1 MVRMNARLIPTTEKS
16 GLATPLWSDSE
27 FKTLLEKKM
36 DLIVT
41 EKVRQELTQ
50 KYEIHPDKTWSVD
63 ECKKVLGAS
72 IRKNNVKGIICC
84 HREFSVTLAT
94 QQSQRNAELEKQN
107 NELRARIYT
116 LTKKLNLKKEAKTD
130 VEVSQPDNIY
140 PDLQAFFETDVAL
153 QSVTDVPVN
162 SFNVCGARR
171 RSQGIEET
179 DSVPLNSSVVQIQT
193 VAKAL
198 GPKDIERLSQSL
210 PAARTH
216 FSEFRRTLI
225 SKMRLYD
232 MSLTEVTQLMSQI
245 LTESEFNSFESAVT
259 SELRNASKGDLR
271 EGILKILKNI
281 LGPKIDWSRITTCV
295 QRKEETV
302 SSYLSPVIQH
312 NDQRIFV
319 KGSIKEKEI
328 DFLLDTGA
336 EITVIPT
343 KLAQGLNIPY
353 KKTKLC
359 LTGVIGEDSVLYETP
374 PIDRAASVKAIP
386 PPNTIKTLRSF
397 LGTTGYCRPW
407 IEDYA
412 SIAQPLYDLLKG
424 HGKDSDTVCMEEL
437 HLKAFNDLKRALCQA
452 PALGIA
458 QSDRPFVLYVH
469 EHLGFMTAC
478 LMQDHGG
485 SLRPI
490 HYYSG
495 KLDIVAQGMG
505 PCLRAVQ
512 AVHLALQASSGMVL
526 GQTVN
531 VKCPHTVSALMN
543 QAKVTSVTS
552 SRWGNWLA
560 TLTAPNIV
568 IQRAPVTNPS
578 SCMMSAM
585 TEFVLEDEGETT
597 HDCVTLTYAAT
608 SEIAETP
615 IENAELELFVDGSA
629 QVIEGN
635 RRAGYAVTSTTEVVA
650 SGRLPDH
657 FSAQAAELVALTR
670 ACTLA
675 SGSVANIYTDSRYA
689 FGVIHDFGVIWQT
702 RKFLTSAGS
711 PIKHAGLVK
720 DLMFA
725 MKLPKK
731 LAVIKVKAHL
741 TTNTTEAKGNAL
753 ADVAAK
759 QACFYA
765 TVQVCSGST
774 AQKIIL
780 PPESIVDLYKDVP
793 LYEAWTWLDK
803 GATVDSSGC
812 WTKGGK
818 YVAPESL
825 LPYLAQQIHSLG
837 HSGPATMNHRF
848 SNQWW
853 NPKFRNAATET
864 VKRCVTCQKNN
875 DVPATITPAAHT
887 PAPPGPFRHL
897 QVDYISLPPCKG
909 KTDVLVVIDKFSRWV
924 EAYPTGR
931 ATAAH
936 TAKCLVT
943 DFIPR
948 WGLPDCIDSDQ
959 GTHFTGQVVKEVSR
973 MLKIKWNLHC
983 PYRPQASGQVERS
996 NRTIKTRLSKMH
1008 QEGVPWVEALPAV
1021 LCSMRASPNRSVGL
1035 SPHEIITGRPMQMPG
1050 VIDLRNADVHIASDA
1065 LIAYCENLTKAV
1077 QSAKERVE
1085 SCWQTPPEGGH
1096 TIVPGQWVM
1105 IKAFKNKPLEP
1116 KWYGPHQVMLI
1127 TAAAV
1132 LCQGRKTWTHVSHIK
1147 VVPPPAGIG

>member
-1 MVRMNARLIPTTEKS
+1 MFCLCGTEETYKMVRMNARLIPTTEKS

-27 FKTLLEKKM
+27 FKSLLGVQM
-36 DLIVT
+36 NIIVT

-63 ECKKVLGAS
+63 ECKKVLGAC

-94 QQSQRNAELEKQN
+94 QQSQRISELEKQN

-302 SSYLSPVIQH
+302 SEYTERFCQSAVIYSGIVDDPESVLDDKGPLVRIWSDGLVAEYRKALPFLDLTWSNRTLRSNLDRLATWERDADVKAKVRVAAATFNTTKQDNRWSKRESKCKYCAKLGHWEKECRKKLQDRKRNAMHNSAPSQPAHNPEVVPPVTTETLGQLVQALLRAQQDQEKKKLIIGAVSSYLSPVIQH

-319 KGSIKEKEI
+319 KGSIKEK
-328 DFLLDTGA
+328 
-336 EITVIPT
+336 
-343 KLAQGLNIPY
+343 
-353 KKTKLC
+353 
-359 LTGVIGEDSVLYETP
+359 
-374 PIDRAASVKAIP
+374 
-386 PPNTIKTLRSF
+386 
-397 LGTTGYCRPW
+397 
-407 IEDYA
+407 
-412 SIAQPLYDLLKG
+412 
-424 HGKDSDTVCMEEL
+424 
-437 HLKAFNDLKRALCQA
+437 
-452 PALGIA
+452 
-458 QSDRPFVLYVH
+458 
-469 EHLGFMTAC
+469 
-478 LMQDHGG
+478 
-485 SLRPI
+485 
-490 HYYSG
+490 
-495 KLDIVAQGMG
+495 
-505 PCLRAVQ
+505 
-512 AVHLALQASSGMVL
+512 
-526 GQTVN
+526 
-531 VKCPHTVSALMN
+531 
-543 QAKVTSVTS
+543 
-552 SRWGNWLA
+552 LA

-585 TEFVLEDEGETT
+585 TEFVLEDEGEMT

-650 SGRLPDH
+650 SGRLSDH

-741 TTNTTEAKGNAL
+741 TTNTMEAKGNAL

-875 DVPATITPAAHT
+875 DVPAAITPAAHT

-1105 IKAFKNKPLEP
+1105 IKTFKNKPLEP